1 MDLKKINNEYLTTL
15 AELTEQKNLVELKLQ
30 ELNKNFCENLT
41 NFIGKCFDA
50 SEDTY
55 EYVLAKSDYWRTYIT
70 KLHKVCQVIGTK
82 NNLLIIQEFKE
93 KINEVQPKKRL
104 TFECK
109 IYPISLNEFA
119 SMYQQ
124 EIDISNYLLTIKTMQ
139 NRDSYRC
146 WHTSINLS
154 I

>member
-1 MDLKKINNEYLTTL
+1 MDLKKINNEYLIAL
-15 AELTEQKNLVELKLQ
+15 E

-50 SEDTY
+50 SESVNRY
-55 EYVLAKSDYWRTYIT
+55 ALIKSFNYCRDHVTELY
-70 KLHKVCQVIGTK
+70 KVCQIIGTK
-82 NNLLIIQEFKE
+82 DDLLIIQEFKE
-93 KINEVQPKKRL
+93 KINNVLPKKRL

-109 IYPISLNEFA
+109 IYPISLNEFI

-124 EIDISNYLLTIKTMQ
+124 EIDISSYLSTIQTMQ
-139 NRDSYRC
+139 SRDSYSC